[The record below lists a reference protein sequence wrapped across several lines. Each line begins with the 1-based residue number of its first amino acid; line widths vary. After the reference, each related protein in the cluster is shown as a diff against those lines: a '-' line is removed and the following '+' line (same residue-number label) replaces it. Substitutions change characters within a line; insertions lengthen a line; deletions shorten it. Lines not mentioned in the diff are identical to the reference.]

1 MDMPKLFSILFLF
14 FLVGCYSPK
23 KAEKQI
29 NKAQLNFPEVLAKK
43 SSELYP
49 CKPKKAGSDSTRYK
63 TVIKKIREIDTA
75 YFYAID
81 TVCRLDTVL
90 IEKNCTKVLYKYR
103 EILKDLPAV
112 HDTVTISDEAGMIS
126 LQYQLTQATKN
137 LDYFKGKY
145 LKTLW
150 FSIWL
155 LIAIAALILVIKFKK

>member
-1 MDMPKLFSILFLF
+1 MPRLFSILFLF

-49 CKPKKAGSDSTRYK
+49 CKPKKTGSDSSRYK
-63 TVIKKIREIDTA
+63 TVIKKIKEIDTA
-75 YFYAID
+75 YFYSTD
-81 TVCRLDTVL
+81 TVCKLDTVL

-103 EILKDLPAV
+103 EILKNLPAV
-112 HDTVTISDEAGMIS
+112 HDTFEVTNDAAIVS
-126 LQYQLTQATKN
+126 LQLQLKKASEN
-137 LDYFKGKY
+137 SDYFKGRYIKA
-145 LKTLW
+145 LW

-155 LIAIAALILVIKFKK
+155 LIAIAALMLIIKFNK

>member
-1 MDMPKLFSILFLF
+1 MPKLFSILFLF

-43 SSELYP
+43 SKELYP
-49 CKPKKAGSDSTRYK
+49 CKPQKGGSDSSRYK
-63 TVIKKIREIDTA
+63 TIIKKIKQIDTA
-75 YFYAID
+75 YFYTTD

-103 EILKDLPAV
+103 EILKELPAV
-112 HDTVTISDEAGMIS
+112 HDTINITDESAVTS
-126 LQYQLTQATKN
+126 LTYQLQNSVAIADKYKQKYTKS
-137 LDYFKGKY
+137 
-145 LKTLW
+145 LW

-155 LIAIAALILVIKFKK
+155 LIAIAGLILVIKFKK